1 MNISKTMIAAMMAVL
16 MMITTSCDKDDD
28 NKPEEQQENPEQP
41 NPEQPTPGRQA
52 YEPQNVE
59 AVNAATISKKL
70 GFPNDGSISQV
81 LYSDQFKAFAAKVA
95 KFANNAAVKIGVND
109 DKNTAVSPISIFMA
123 LAMSA
128 ECANGDTRQ
137 ELLDAMGV
145 TYDELRANIQAL
157 CYTFNQVFGMD
168 DGTNKN
174 LIKCVNS
181 LWVNKDFSNTMK
193 DDGIKALN
201 SYYYSDLMKM
211 DFETTDVNEII
222 KSYLSNETNGLLK
235 PKFDYDAET
244 AILLMNV
251 IYLSEIWNEY
261 GDDLP
266 LTADKYDFLCYNQ
279 SKVNTQLL
287 KGAYNSGRAVETEKF
302 RKFKTSTN
310 RGLQLTFFVPKDGYT
325 LDDIYTSD
333 ILNDPTPYVCE
344 DKAAKKRYFT
354 RCFFPAFEAE
364 YNKDIKKTIEGM
376 GVKKFFGECDFSNL
390 TDHQV
395 SCASINHVTKLEV
408 ARKGIEGAA
417 VTIVA
422 MKEGANGGPYE
433 EDDWEDVYEDF
444 IVDRNFAYVLS
455 MDGVPVFTGVVKSI
469 K

>member
-1 MNISKTMIAAMMAVL
+1 MNISKLTYAIAMSL
-16 MMITTSCDKDDD
+16 MMLVALPSCDKEDD
-28 NKPEEQQENPEQP
+28 NKTEEQQ
-41 NPEQPTPGRQA
+41 PTP
-52 YEPQNVE
+52 EPQNTE
-59 AVNAATISKKL
+59 AIEAATISKKVV
-70 GFPNDGSISQV
+70 FSDESSINQI
-81 LYSDQFKAFAAKVA
+81 LYSDQFQDFTAKVT

-145 TYDELRANIQAL
+145 TYDELHTNIRAL
-157 CYTFNQVFGMD
+157 CYAFNQALSRD
-168 DGTNKN
+168 NDGNVKN

-181 LWVNKDFSNTMK
+181 LWVRNELTDKMK

-201 SYYYSDLMKM
+201 NYCYSDLLKM
-211 DFETTDVNEII
+211 DFSTANVNELLA
-222 KSYLSNETNGLLK
+222 SYISNETNGLLK
-235 PKFDYDAET
+235 PHFEYDANT

-251 IYLSEIWNEY
+251 IYLREIWNEY
-261 GDDLP
+261 GNDLP
-266 LTADKYDFLCYNQ
+266 LTDNNYDFLCYNQ

-287 KGAYNSGRAVETEKF
+287 KGSYNSGRAVETEKF
-302 RKFKTSTN
+302 RKFMTTTN
-310 RGLQLTFFVPKDGYT
+310 RRLKLTFFVPKDGYT

-333 ILNDPTPYVCE
+333 VLNDPTPYVYE
-344 DKAAKKRYFT
+344 DEAAKKRYYT

-364 YNKDIKKTIEGM
+364 YNKDVADAVKEM
-376 GVKKFFGECDFSNL
+376 GVDKFFIPQCDFTNL
-390 TDHQV
+390 TDHEV
-395 SCASINHVTKLEV
+395 FCRSINHITKLEV

-417 VTIVA
+417 VTIVEMA
-422 MKEGANGGPYE
+422 DKADGGPYE
-433 EDDWEDVYEDF
+433 DEWENVYEDF

-455 MDGVPVFTGVVKSI
+455 KDNVPVFTGVVKAI

>member
-1 MNISKTMIAAMMAVL
+1 MKISKLTYAIAMSL
-16 MMITTSCDKDDD
+16 MMLVALPSCDKDDD
-28 NKPEEQQENPEQP
+28 NKPEEQQQNP
-41 NPEQPTPGRQA
+41 
-52 YEPQNVE
+52 EPQNVTSID
-59 AVNAATISKKL
+59 AATISKKVT
-70 GFPNDGSISQV
+70 FPNDGSISQV
-81 LYSDQFKAFAAKVA
+81 LYSDQFKDFTAKVT

-145 TYDELRANIQAL
+145 TYDELHANIRAL
-157 CYTFNQVFGMD
+157 CYTFNQALSRD
-168 DGTNKN
+168 NDGNVKN

-181 LWVNKDFSNTMK
+181 LWVRNELTDKMK

-201 SYYYSDLMKM
+201 NYCYSDLLKM
-211 DFETTDVNEII
+211 DFSTANVNELLT
-222 KSYLSNETNGLLK
+222 SYISNETNGLLK
-235 PKFDYDAET
+235 PHFEYDANT

-251 IYLSEIWNEY
+251 IYLREIWNMY

-266 LTADKYDFLCYNQ
+266 LTDNKYDFLCYDQ
-279 SKVNTQLL
+279 KKVNTQLL
-287 KGAYNSGRAVETEKF
+287 QGAYNYGRAVETEKF
-302 RKFKTSTN
+302 RKFMTTTN
-310 RGLQLTFFVPKDGYT
+310 SGLQLTFFVPKDGYT

-333 ILNDPTPYVCE
+333 VLNDPTPYVYE
-344 DKAAKKRYFT
+344 DEAAKKKFFT

-364 YNKDIKKTIEGM
+364 YNRNIADAVKEM
-376 GVKKFFGECDFSNL
+376 GVDKFFTPGGCDFSNL
-390 TDHQV
+390 TDHEV
-395 SCASINHVTKLEV
+395 FCRIINHITKLEV

-417 VTIVA
+417 VTIVEMA
-422 MKEGANGGPYE
+422 DKASGGPYE
-433 EDDWEDVYEDF
+433 DEYENVYEDF

-455 MDGVPVFTGVVKSI
+455 KDNVPVFTGVVKAI

>member
-1 MNISKTMIAAMMAVL
+1 MDFKKTISAVAMSMMMLIAL
-16 MMITTSCDKDDD
+16 PSCDKDDNNETEGTVD
-28 NKPEEQQENPEQP
+28 PSNY
-41 NPEQPTPGRQA
+41 TA
-52 YEPQNVE
+52 QNE
-59 AVNAATISKKL
+59 AAIEAATISKKVA
-70 GFPNDGSISQV
+70 FPNFGSISQV
-81 LYSDQFKAFAAKVA
+81 LYSDKFNAFAAKVA
-95 KFANNAAVKIGVND
+95 KFANDAAVKIGVNK

-222 KSYLSNETNGLLK
+222 KSYLSNETNGLLQ
-235 PKFDYDAET
+235 PKFDYDAGT
-244 AILLMNV
+244 LILLMNV
-251 IYLSEIWNEY
+251 IYLREIWNED
-261 GDDLP
+261 GNDLP
-266 LTADKYDFLCYNQ
+266 LTDDKYDFLCYDQ

-287 KGAYNSGRAVETEKF
+287 QGYYNYGRAVETEKF
-302 RKFKTSTN
+302 RKFMTKTNS
-310 RGLQLTFFVPKDGYT
+310 GLQLTFFVPKDGYT

-333 ILNDPTPYVCE
+333 VLNDPTPYVGKDE
-344 DKAAKKRYFT
+344 AAKKWYYT
-354 RCFFPAFEAE
+354 RCFFPEFEAE
-364 YNKDIKKTIEGM
+364 YNEDVKEAIKGM
-376 GVKKFFGECDFSNL
+376 GVDKFFTDGACDLTNL
-390 TDHQV
+390 TDYPV
-395 SCASINHVTKLEV
+395 VCTKINHVSKLEV

-417 VTIVA
+417 VTIV
-422 MKEGANGGPYE
+422 EFPNGASGGPYE
-433 EDDWEDVYEDF
+433 DEWETVYEDF

-455 MDGVPVFTGVVKSI
+455 MKDVPVFTGVVKAI

>member
-1 MNISKTMIAAMMAVL
+1 MNISNLTYAIAMSL
-16 MMITTSCDKDDD
+16 MMLVALPSCDKEESCSGD
-28 NKPEEQQENPEQP
+28 NPVN
-41 NPEQPTPGRQA
+41 NPEQPTP
-52 YEPQNVE
+52 EPQNTE
-59 AVNAATISKKL
+59 AIDAATISKKVV
-70 GFPNDGSISQV
+70 FSDESSIKQI
-81 LYSDQFKAFAAKVA
+81 LYSDQFQDFTAKVT

-145 TYDELRANIQAL
+145 TYDELHTNIRAL
-157 CYTFNQVFGMD
+157 CYAFNQVLSRD
-168 DGTNKN
+168 NDGNVKN

-181 LWVNKDFSNTMK
+181 LWVRNELTDKMK

-201 SYYYSDLMKM
+201 DYCYSDLLKM
-211 DFETTDVNEII
+211 DFSTANVNELLS
-222 KSYLSNETNGLLK
+222 SYISNETNGLLK
-235 PKFDYDAET
+235 PTFEYDANT

-251 IYLSEIWNEY
+251 IYLREIWNMY

-266 LTADKYDFLCYNQ
+266 LTDNKYDFLCYDQ
-279 SKVNTQLL
+279 KKVSTQLL
-287 KGAYNSGRAVETEKF
+287 QGTYNYGRAVETEKF
-302 RKFKTSTN
+302 RKFMTTTN
-310 RGLQLTFFVPKDGYT
+310 SGLQLTFFVPKDGYT

-333 ILNDPTPYVCE
+333 VLNDPTPYVYE
-344 DKAAKKRYFT
+344 DEAAKKKFFT

-364 YNKDIKKTIEGM
+364 YNKDVADAVKEM
-376 GVKKFFGECDFSNL
+376 GVDKFFTPEGCDFSNL
-390 TDHQV
+390 TDHEV
-395 SCASINHVTKLEV
+395 FCRSINHITKLEV

-417 VTIVA
+417 VTIVEMA
-422 MKEGANGGPYE
+422 DKADGGPD
-433 EDDWEDVYEDF
+433 EDEWENVYEDF

-455 MDGVPVFTGVVKSI
+455 KDNVPVFTGVVKAI